1 MEVYRITQEKY
12 AADLTGNGARLFGGR
27 WNSEGY
33 YALYTASTR
42 ALALLETLA
51 HTPMQMLKEKKYK
64 VVTITIP
71 NNASTETIHLKKLKT
86 DWDAWDLLYYT
97 QKMGNL
103 FLQNKER
110 LLLEVPS
117 VLVHEEMNYII
128 NPLHPL
134 MREIKITFERDLKFN
149 DRLLKTV

>member
-51 HTPMQMLKEKKYK
+51 HTPMHILKEKKYK
-64 VVTITIP
+64 VVTIFIP
-71 NNASTETIHLKKLKT
+71 ETARKETIHLKKLKA
-86 DWDAWDLLYYT
+86 DWDAWDLIYYT

-103 FLQNKER
+103 FLQNKES

-117 VLVHEEMNYII
+117 VLLHEEMNYII
-128 NPLHPL
+128 NPLHP
-134 MREIKITFERDLKFN
+134 MIKEVTITFERDLKFN
-149 DRLLKTV
+149 DRLLKAL